1 MSGLDQQ
8 FPGKLVAH
16 NVDATTPESKRAVE
30 DLGFGNHGL
39 VIRTADGE
47 VLWKQPDH
55 EVDMDAAR
63 KALTQLLE
71 GR

>member
-1 MSGLDQQ
+1 MSDLDQQ
-8 FPGKLVAH
+8 FPGKLVAQ

-30 DLGFGNHGL
+30 ELEFGNHGL

-63 KALTQLLE
+63 KALNQLLE